1 MLPCD
6 YMERIGI
13 RELKQHAS
21 AVIRR
26 VAAGEEVEITDR
38 GTPVA
43 RIVPLPSN
51 DPYER
56 LVAAG
61 EVALATSSLLDIQ
74 PAAPL
79 PGKPLS
85 QVLQEMRDEDDR

>member
-1 MLPCD
+1 
-6 YMERIGI
+6 MERIGI

-26 VAAGEEVEITDR
+26 VAAGEEVEVTDR

-43 RIVPLPSN
+43 RIVPLPQG

-56 LVAAG
+56 LIAAG
-61 EVALATSSLLDIQ
+61 EITPATGSWRDHE
-74 PAAPL
+74 PAAAL

-85 QVLQEMRDEDDR
+85 QVLLEMRDEDDR

>member
-1 MLPCD
+1 
-6 YMERIGI
+6 MERIGI

-21 AVIRR
+21 SVIRR
-26 VAAGEEVEITDR
+26 VAAGEEVEVTDR

-43 RIVPLPSN
+43 RIVPLPRG

-61 EVALATSSLLDIQ
+61 EITLATGSWQDVE
-74 PAAPL
+74 PGDPV

>member
-1 MLPCD
+1 
-6 YMERIGI
+6 MERIGI

-26 VAAGEEVEITDR
+26 VAAGEEVEVTDR

-43 RIVPLPSN
+43 RIVPLPS
-51 DPYER
+51 DDAYTR

-61 EVALATSSLLDIQ
+61 EVVLATASWRDIE
-74 PAAPL
+74 PADAL
-79 PGKPLS
+79 PGKSLS
-85 QVLQEMRDEDDR
+85 RVLQEMRDEDDR

>member
-1 MLPCD
+1 
-6 YMERIGI
+6 MERIGI

-26 VAAGEEVEITDR
+26 VAAGEEVEVTDR

-43 RIVPLPSN
+43 RIVPLPS
-51 DPYER
+51 DDAYAR

-61 EVALATSSLLDIQ
+61 EVTLATASLCDIE
-74 PAAPL
+74 PADAL